1 MELYPAKERGQMR
14 VVESCVTSKSFKIMW
29 YTLVIVILSLIVA
42 LVVVFYVPF
51 LSEYP
56 IARTISAVAWALI
69 VYVVYRVS
77 GGREYYR
84 SHPTQHRV
92 VIMFISGAL
101 TALTVTV
108 TLAVLWGSL
117 KPYFPHLW
125 IPIILLF
132 FIGAVMGDIIRKT
145 FQKTQ
150 SSSDPKWI

>member
-1 MELYPAKERGQMR
+1 MELYPAKERELA
-14 VVESCVTSKSFKIMW
+14 ESCAPNKSFKIMW

-42 LVVVFYVPF
+42 LVIVFYVPF
-51 LSEYP
+51 LREYP

-84 SHPTQHRV
+84 SHPTQQRV

-108 TLAVLWGSL
+108 TSAVLWGSL

-125 IPIILLF
+125 IPVVLLF

-145 FQKTQ
+145 FQNPQ